1 MPPGAYVKSIRMG
14 KVDLLE
20 DGLDLTRGTPEP
32 IEIVL
37 SGKPGRVEGMV
48 SDAKGA
54 SAPGTTVALVPQD
67 AKRRQWASWYGSTT
81 TDLHGKFSMAGLH
94 PGEYKL
100 FAWDDVEDTAWMD
113 PEYLKPQ
120 ESKGTLVKVVEGGL
134 EKVELKVILGQ

>member
-1 MPPGAYVKSIRMG
+1 VKSIRMG
-14 KVDLLE
+14 NQDVLE
-20 DGLDLTRGTPEP
+20 DGLDLTRGVPES
-32 IEIVL
+32 IEIAV
-37 SGKPGRVEGMV
+37 SGKPGAVEGMV
-48 SDAKGA
+48 AGAKGA
-54 SAPGTTVALVPQD
+54 AAAGITVALVPQD
-67 AKRRQWASWYGSTT
+67 AKRRQWAAWYGSAT